1 MFILVKICK
10 YVDFSTNVRKIPIL
24 VKIVENS
31 RFLIKIVNKFRFG
44 IKLTKISILV
54 IFFAKNVDFS
64 KKNSEKISI
73 WVKISKYVDI
83 GQNFRKYRIWW
94 KMLKNL
100 KFGQICRK
108 ISILV

>member
-10 YVDFSTNVRKIPIL
+10 YVDFSTNFRKIPL
-24 VKIVENS
+24 LAKIVENS

-73 WVKISKYVDI
+73 WVKICKYLNF
-83 GQNFRKYRIWW
+83 GQKFRK
-94 KMLKNL
+94 L
-100 KFGQICRK
+100 
-108 ISILV
+108 SILVNIYENLDLGLKLPKCRFWS